1 MSLAIPPMSKLWFSH
16 EYLFQ
21 QETRIALFQNYY
33 LNLFLTT
40 VKNTKGIVVDSE
52 PFLLDLTEL
61 QKHYH
66 LDQWFPTFFIS
77 SKL

>member
-1 MSLAIPPMSKLWFSH
+1 MPFAIPPKSKLWFSH

-61 QKHYH
+61 QKNYH
-66 LDQWFPTFFIS
+66 LDQWFPTFCIS